1 MNKFV
6 IICLSV
12 FLVTLSGCD
21 RSNVRPTKVETK
33 YIYPPMPEAC
43 PDPWAPIVFIR
54 DVHTQLSAFEQAF
67 YECSAKVDGVRAY
80 IRDQKENLSPDP

>member
-1 MNKFV
+1 
-6 IICLSV
+6 
-12 FLVTLSGCD
+12 
-21 RSNVRPTKVETK
+21 
-33 YIYPPMPEAC
+33 MPEAC